1 MTELGHQG
9 RRYVLLGSANTA
21 ASFVLLAC
29 LARVLDHRVAYTV
42 AFAAGVIF
50 TTLVTGRFVFSA
62 PGSRAKT
69 VVFAL
74 WYIGVYLVG
83 LLVVHVIDDGGNRSG
98 LVVALAAVLVT
109 APLGFLG
116 GRIIYGGSAP
126 VVGSGALR

>member
-1 MTELGHQG
+1 VTELGHQG
-9 RRYVLLGSANTA
+9 RRYVLLGGSNTA
-21 ASFVLLAC
+21 TTFGLMAC

-50 TTLVTGRFVFSA
+50 TTLLTGRFVFSTS
-62 PGSRAKT
+62 GSRAKT

-74 WYIGVYLVG
+74 WYTGVYLVG
-83 LLVVHVIDDGGNRSG
+83 LLVVHVIDGGGDRSG

-116 GRIIYGGSAP
+116 GRIIYGGSPP